1 MAIIEIGNA
10 VKDEVAASSF
20 LFQDDEDVDFVLCK
34 SPDKLKML
42 LDKIQDK
49 KQVHFVSDGDW
60 SLHDLLVELLK
71 EYAPASIYLTTYS
84 IKEFAVRQLINAI
97 EKKQLIGVTLLLENR
112 STSRND
118 SLYQMAQENFCKIG
132 LTSIHAKITVIESP
146 KGFITI
152 NGSQNLTN
160 NPRIE
165 TGVISTCQNL
175 AKFHID
181 WIQKVIDNVEIF
193 K

>member
-1 MAIIEIGNA
+1 MAIIEIGGT
-10 VKDEVAASSF
+10 KDDIVEASEF
-20 LFQDDEDVDFVLCK
+20 LYEDAEALDFVLCK
-34 SPDKLKML
+34 SPDKLKL
-42 LDKIQDK
+42 LLEAIQSG
-49 KQVHFVSDGDW
+49 KQIHFVCNGDW

-152 NGSQNLTN
+152 NGSQNLTS

-165 TGVISTCQNL
+165 TGVISTSEKL

-181 WIQKVIDNVEIF
+181 WIQKCIDNVEIF